1 MNKWKSAMVIA
12 AAFCIGWISADT
24 RNFQEPHQNLRRVT
38 SIGGIFFKCKNPVA
52 LKKWYSTHLGLHTG
66 EYGTNF
72 EWRHANDSLQ
82 KGYTLW
88 GPFNENTR
96 YFEPSQKQFMINYRV
111 ADLLPLVE
119 VLKKEGV
126 TILDEVESFEYGKF
140 VHIMDLEGNKIE
152 LWEPND
158 VEYERFAGAVTK

>member
-1 MNKWKSAMVIA
+1 
-12 AAFCIGWISADT
+12 
-24 RNFQEPHQNLRRVT
+24 
-38 SIGGIFFKCKNPVA
+38 
-52 LKKWYSTHLGLHTG
+52 
-66 EYGTNF
+66 
-72 EWRHANDSLQ
+72 
-82 KGYTLW
+82 
-88 GPFNENTR
+88 
-96 YFEPSQKQFMINYRV
+96 MINYRV

-119 VLKKEGV
+119 ALKKEGV